1 MFHTLEKQAIRQ
13 KPKSKKTRTT
23 LCEGTI
29 ILGHK
34 ISKHVQLVSNTK
46 KTRSITSSFIY
57 IVIVRLLLKK
67 IFYQF
72 SVFLLQL
79 AQRLP
84 KYVHYARR

>member
-23 LCEGTI
+23 FCEGTI

-46 KTRSITSSFIY
+46 KLEASLRVFFY
-57 IVIVRLLLKK
+57 KVIVRLLLKK